1 MSISPASLLSAS
13 ARVEALVQSRL
24 RGSPYPSIQRLNCD
38 CEDGRV
44 VLSGRVRSFFEK
56 QVAQESIANL
66 DGVDQIVNGV
76 EVVARGRP
84 R

>member
-1 MSISPASLLSAS
+1 MSTLPSSLSTAS
-13 ARVEALVQSRL
+13 ARIEHLVQSRL
-24 RGSPYPSIQRLNCD
+24 RGSPYPAIQRLSCD
-38 CEDGRV
+38 FADGRV

-56 QVAQESIANL
+56 QVAQESIADV

-76 EVVARGRP
+76 EVIARSRP